1 MPETT
6 QIPTAQVDKR
16 PSTAVAKPQPA
27 ATMQASVQITFSF
40 EIAAMQLTSSF
51 RMGVLKVR
59 PISKLVTMRLPAPQ
73 QPQPAL
79 NLQVSFEVAKIQ
91 PVGGALGTVRMIPSQ
106 QQRQTA
112 TGSPSFAVA
121 GLQVVPN
128 FETAPVQLMPSQQGR
143 ASVFITVP
151 FQITTIEF
159 SPSLE
164 IASVVLNSNSK
175 QVIVQLPG
183 AGPSPAEGP
192 PVFEIANLQL
202 AESGEIGIMQLN
214 LLGQSAK
221 ET

>member
-1 MPETT
+1 MHPDPH
-6 QIPTAQVDKR
+6 IAR
-16 PSTAVAKPQPA
+16 STRRFMA
-27 ATMQASVQITFSF
+27 A
-40 EIAAMQLTSSF
+40 
-51 RMGVLKVR
+51 
-59 PISKLVTMRLPAPQ
+59 
-73 QPQPAL
+73 
-79 NLQVSFEVAKIQ
+79 
-91 PVGGALGTVRMIPSQ
+91 ALGQLGRAAEADRI
-106 QQRQTA
+106 
-112 TGSPSFAVA
+112 
-121 GLQVVPN
+121 LD
-128 FETAPVQLMPSQQGR
+128 ETELDTSQQGR

-175 QVIVQLPG
+175 QVLVQLPG

-202 AESGEIGIMQLN
+202 AERGEIGMMQLN